1 VVIVPIWKKGDEKG
15 VVMEAVASV
24 QNTLKEAGIR
34 VKVDD
39 SELRTPG
46 WKFNFYEMKVMT
58 SLLVKLYFSY
68 FFYFY
73 HVEILR
79 SICSHYGNVILS
91 SLLTSVLHVHQSLL
105 EFKKEEKQ
113 GTCQLIYFLI
123 EESTVLPPTHITL
136 RKYECI

>member
-1 VVIVPIWKKGDEKG
+1 MQVVIVPIWKKGDEKG

-58 SLLVKLYFSY
+58 LLLVKLHFQLFLV
-68 FFYFY
+68 FF
-73 HVEILR
+73 IMLR
-79 SICSHYGNVILS
+79 Y
-91 SLLTSVLHVHQSLL
+91 
-105 EFKKEEKQ
+105 
-113 GTCQLIYFLI
+113 
-123 EESTVLPPTHITL
+123 
-136 RKYECI
+136 

>member
-1 VVIVPIWKKGDEKG
+1 MQVVIVPIWKKGDEKG

-58 SLLVKLYFSY
+58 LLLVKLHFSY
-68 FFYFY
+68 FFYSLRSILLFANTDVSTKICLNTSTLSKSIMDRREYFY

-79 SICSHYGNVILS
+79 SI
-91 SLLTSVLHVHQSLL
+91 LL
-105 EFKKEEKQ
+105 
-113 GTCQLIYFLI
+113 LIPSYF
-123 EESTVLPPTHITL
+123 HIACAS
-136 RKYECI
+136 KSA